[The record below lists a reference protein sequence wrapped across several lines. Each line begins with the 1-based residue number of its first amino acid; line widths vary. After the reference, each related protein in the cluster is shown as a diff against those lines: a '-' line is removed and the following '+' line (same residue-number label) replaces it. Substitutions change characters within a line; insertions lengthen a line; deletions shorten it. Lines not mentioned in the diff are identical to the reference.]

1 VVIMS
6 LLACPACVA
15 DAPAEVVWSLLD
27 PAHLDEWW
35 DARTRRVTPQ
45 GPLSAGQRLECR
57 AGPLGLFSVTVEVL
71 EVDTAARRL
80 HWVARLPFGIVNEQ
94 TTTVTPLGPG
104 RCRISFG

>member
-1 VVIMS
+1 MS

-27 PAHLDEWW
+27 PARLDEWW
-35 DARTRRVTPQ
+35 GIRTVRVSPR

-57 AGPLGLFSVTVEVL
+57 SGPLGMFAVAAEVL
-71 EVDTAARRL
+71 DVDQAARRL
-80 HWVARLPFGIVNEQ
+80 HWSVRLPFGVVNDQ
-94 TTTVTPLGPG
+94 TTSVAPLGPS